1 MNEIFIDQGHKER
14 YEEALKKT
22 GRPTDNYEYGSCLY
36 ILTSEIMHEH
46 INDCFDFKDNCIKT
60 DAFLQPW
67 QTGSTYGL
75 TCLAFN
81 LFTEATPTPNDIDD
95 KKRQY
100 IIERYATAR
109 IFWSLDRHNTKI
121 ALFGIMIH
129 EGLVKGGT
137 IIWEE

>member
-1 MNEIFIDQGHKER
+1 MNNIYFDNGHKER
-14 YEEALKKT
+14 FECAMAKT
-22 GRPTDNYEYGSCLY
+22 GHAMDNSEYSSCLY
-36 ILTSEIMHEH
+36 ILTSDIMYKHLD
-46 INDCFDFKDNCIKT
+46 DCFDFKDNCIKPE
-60 DAFLQPW
+60 AFLQPW

-81 LFTEATPTPNDIDD
+81 LFTEATPTPSDVDD

-109 IFWSLDRHNTKI
+109 VFWSLDRHNTKI

-137 IIWEE
+137 IIWDE